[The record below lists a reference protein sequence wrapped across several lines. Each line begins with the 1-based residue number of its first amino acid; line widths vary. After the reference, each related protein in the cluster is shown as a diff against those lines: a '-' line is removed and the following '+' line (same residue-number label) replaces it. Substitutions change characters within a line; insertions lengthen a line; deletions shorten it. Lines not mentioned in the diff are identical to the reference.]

1 MPTDVTFPLLDAE
14 RAAALLDSAKLFS
27 PEDGFPAS
35 EFEEI
40 TAGIDR
46 VIVDGRFTGAVEDAQ
61 PAADLLEA
69 HSLLVAS
76 LLDDSEPTDS
86 TNGLLIAGIGI
97 LTGKPDLASRGY
109 ALLADEFMKLEEF
122 ENARAFGEKAAFAGN
137 SSILTE
143 LNELEKRKAT
153 ERAEREAEETAAAQ
167 AAAAP
172 ETNIHPV
179 ATPNETT
186 DSDEAGAQSIAQ
198 ILAGLRTRLDAAKSG
213 DAQSHA
219 SEFVAINHAVLNSAF
234 AGPLQV
240 TAPTTSLDS
249 SANTELKEALTILLE
264 SAVGALWASTSDE
277 VTRACFRDR

>member
-14 RAAALLDSAKLFS
+14 RAAALLDSAKMFS

-76 LLDDSEPTDS
+76 LLDDSEPIDS

-153 ERAEREAEETAAAQ
+153 EQAEREAEETAAAQ

-179 ATPNETT
+179 ATPGKRQTLMRLGRRASHKFWLACAH
-186 DSDEAGAQSIAQ
+186 DSTLPN
-198 ILAGLRTRLDAAKSG
+198 LAMPSHTRPS
-213 DAQSHA
+213 S
-219 SEFVAINHAVLNSAF
+219 
-234 AGPLQV
+234 
-240 TAPTTSLDS
+240 SL
-249 SANTELKEALTILLE
+249 
-264 SAVGALWASTSDE
+264 STMRS
-277 VTRACFRDR
+277 